1 MCRHSVSPCKVWSG
15 LNYACCWGAEVW
27 QFLCGCLCILSC
39 MLLSC
44 EVCAVCIAIRP
55 SKFVKSFDGT
65 GYEKVCSCACMFNF
79 WSSLL
84 GGDTTKCRIWNCSEI
99 WGLFPKE
106 WHDAPNK
113 LKFGMEENMLSL
125 ACHILCLV
133 KMCGYRA
140 IGPLSNS
147 KFGQIFSFSLHRR
160 MMMLGITRLGQSI
173 SH

>member
-1 MCRHSVSPCKVWSG
+1 MCRHSLSPCKVWSC
-15 LNYACCWGAEVW
+15 LNYACCCGAEVW
-27 QFLCGCLCILSC
+27 QFLCGCLCILSF

-106 WHDAPNK
+106 WQWHCDMMHQTRWN
-113 LKFGMEENMLSL
+113 L
-125 ACHILCLV
+125 AWKKICWVLH
-133 KMCGYRA
+133 A
-140 IGPLSNS
+140 I
-147 KFGQIFSFSLHRR
+147 FYVWWRCV
-160 MMMLGITRLGQSI
+160 GIGL
-173 SH
+173 